1 MNWQRNIILVAIG
14 VVAWVLMLRWS
25 DFEEQQDVQLLQEMP
40 AIQQEMPQFSSADNL
55 PSAPSPSSSLPSLGN
70 EVESVP
76 RVTAPSRQLITV
88 TTDVLK
94 IVIDPLGGDIVEAQ
108 LLKHLTKMAENG
120 GQPITLLQRGNGDEY
135 IAQSGLIGGNA
146 TDTAQGRPQF
156 YSAADSYR
164 LIEGEERLNVD
175 LRYNQNGVVITK
187 RFEFSAA
194 DYQIGVRYI
203 IDNDTP
209 EPWSSTFYGQIR
221 RDSHLPNI
229 GTTGGMQMQ
238 PFLGAALREVDKN
251 YSKHDFS
258 DLEDKT
264 VKSSLQGGWLAF
276 VQHYFVSAW
285 VPPQEDQNR
294 YTLKKQSY
302 NDIYLLAFTGE
313 RITVAPNTVGEYK
326 AVFYVGPKDQA
337 VLADLADY
345 LDLTVDYGFL
355 WMVAKPIFVLMN
367 FLNDV
372 IGNWGWSIILLTV
385 IIKILL
391 YPLSAA
397 GLRSMAKMRK
407 LHPEMTRI
415 KEMYADDRQ
424 KAGQEQMA
432 LFKKHKVNPAG
443 GCFPMLL
450 QMPVFIALF
459 WVLSESV
466 EIRHSPWIGWIQD
479 LSTKDPLFILPLI
492 MGGSMFLMQK
502 LQPAPTDPMQA
513 KIFQIMPIAF
523 TIFCLWFPAGLVLYW
538 TVNNLLSMLQQWII
552 NRQTVGA

>member
-1 MNWQRNIILVAIG
+1 MNWQRTTILVAIG

-25 DFEEQQDVQLLQEMP
+25 DFQNQQDLRLAQEQP
-40 AIQQEMPQFSSADNL
+40 RVQQELPQLALADSSL
-55 PSAPSPSSSLPSLGN
+55 PASSSLPTVED
-70 EVESVP
+70 EVEDTPS
-76 RVTAPSRQLITV
+76 APTLNRDLVKV
-88 TTDVLK
+88 TTNVLQ
-94 IVIDPLGGDIVEAQ
+94 IVIDPLGGDVVEAK
-108 LLKHLTKMAENG
+108 LLKHLTRMAADG
-120 GQPITLLQRGNGDEY
+120 GQPITLLQRSDSAEY

-146 TDTAQGRPQF
+146 TDTSDGRPQF
-156 YSAADSYR
+156 YSASNNYQ
-164 LIEGEERLNVD
+164 LIEGEESLNVD
-175 LRYNQNGVVITK
+175 LLYNQNGVEITK
-187 RFEFSAA
+187 RFEFTANN
-194 DYQIGVRYI
+194 YKIGVRYI
-203 IDNDTP
+203 IKNYSSA
-209 EPWSSTFYGQIR
+209 PWSSTFYGQIR
-221 RDSHLPNI
+221 RDSHQPNI

-238 PFLGAALREVDKN
+238 PFLGAAFREADKN

-258 DLEDKT
+258 DLDDGP

-285 VPPQEDQNR
+285 VPPQNDQNR
-294 YTLKKQSY
+294 FTLKKQNY
-302 NDIYLLAFTGE
+302 NDLLLLAFTGE
-313 RITVAPNTVGEYK
+313 KIKVAPGAVGEYK
-326 AVFYVGPKDQA
+326 ADFYVGPKDQP
-337 VLADLADY
+337 VLADMADY

-355 WMVAKPIFVLMN
+355 WMVAKPIFVVMKLIHD
-367 FLNDV
+367 FV
-372 IGNWGWSIILLTV
+372 GNWGWSIIILT
-385 IIKILL
+385 IFIKILL

-397 GLRSMAKMRK
+397 GLKSMAKMRK

-424 KAGQEQMA
+424 RAGQEQMA

-466 EIRHSPWIGWIQD
+466 EIRHSPWIGWIED
-479 LSTKDPLFILPLI
+479 LSAKDPLFILPLI
-492 MGGSMFLMQK
+492 MGASMFLMQK

-552 NRQTVGA
+552 NRQTLGSKS

>member
-1 MNWQRNIILVAIG
+1 MNWQRTTILVAIG

-25 DFEEQQDVQLLQEMP
+25 DFQNQQDLRLAQEQP
-40 AIQQEMPQFSSADNL
+40 RVQQELPQLALADSSL
-55 PSAPSPSSSLPSLGN
+55 PASSSLPTVED
-70 EVESVP
+70 EVEDTPS
-76 RVTAPSRQLITV
+76 APTLSRDLVKV
-88 TTDVLK
+88 TTDVLQ
-94 IVIDPLGGDIVEAQ
+94 IVIDPLGGDVVEAK
-108 LLKHLTKMAENG
+108 LLKHLTRMAADG
-120 GQPITLLQRGNGDEY
+120 GQPITLLQRSDSAEY

-146 TDTAQGRPQF
+146 TDTSDGRPQF
-156 YSAADSYR
+156 YSASNNYQ
-164 LIEGEERLNVD
+164 LIEGEESLNVD
-175 LRYNQNGVVITK
+175 LLYNQNGVEITK
-187 RFEFSAA
+187 RFEFTANN
-194 DYQIGVRYI
+194 YKIGVRYI
-203 IDNDTP
+203 IKNYSSA
-209 EPWSSTFYGQIR
+209 PWSSTFYGQIR
-221 RDSHLPNI
+221 RDSHQPNI

-238 PFLGAALREVDKN
+238 PFLGAAFREADKN

-258 DLEDKT
+258 DLDDGP

-285 VPPQEDQNR
+285 VPPQNDQNR
-294 YTLKKQSY
+294 FTLKKQNY
-302 NDIYLLAFTGE
+302 NDLLLLAFTGE
-313 RITVAPNTVGEYK
+313 KIKVAPGAVGEYK
-326 AVFYVGPKDQA
+326 ADFYVGPKDQP
-337 VLADLADY
+337 VLADMADY

-355 WMVAKPIFVLMN
+355 WMVAKPIFVVMKLIHD
-367 FLNDV
+367 FV
-372 IGNWGWSIILLTV
+372 GNWGWSIIILT
-385 IIKILL
+385 IFIKILL

-397 GLRSMAKMRK
+397 GLKSMAKMRK

-424 KAGQEQMA
+424 RAGQEQMA

-466 EIRHSPWIGWIQD
+466 EIRHSPWIGWIED
-479 LSTKDPLFILPLI
+479 LSAKDPLFILPLI
-492 MGGSMFLMQK
+492 MGASMFLMQK

-552 NRQTVGA
+552 NRQTLGSKS

>member
-1 MNWQRNIILVAIG
+1 MNWQKNTILAAIG
-14 VVAWVLMLRWS
+14 VVAWILMLRWS
-25 DFEEQQDVQLLQEMP
+25 DFQNQQDLQVFESQSV
-40 AIQQEMPQFSSADNL
+40 AQEVMPQLASGNF
-55 PSAPSPSSSLPSLGN
+55 PSSTSLPKVSD
-70 EVESVP
+70 SDHVP
-76 RVTAPSRQLITV
+76 ALIAPTNQQLITV

-94 IVIDPLGGDIVEAQ
+94 IVIDPFGGDIVGAY
-108 LLKHLTKMAENG
+108 LLEHLTKMHEDG
-120 GQPITLLQRGNGDEY
+120 GQPILLLQRTDNAEY

-146 TDTAQGRPQF
+146 TDLSATERPLF
-156 YSAADSYR
+156 TSTSYNYQ
-164 LIEGEERLNVD
+164 LIEGDKNLNVD
-175 LRYNQNGVVITK
+175 LIFYQGPVEITK
-187 RFEFSAA
+187 RFEFSSS
-194 DYQIGVRYI
+194 DYRIGVRYI
-203 IDNDTP
+203 INNLS
-209 EPWSSTFYGQIR
+209 EKPWSSTFYGQIR
-221 RDSHLPNI
+221 RDSHQPNV

-238 PFLGAALREVDKN
+238 PFLGAAFREADKN
-251 YSKHDFS
+251 YSKHTFS
-258 DLEDKT
+258 DLDDGP
-264 VKSSLQGGWLAF
+264 VQSSLEGGWLAF

-285 VPPQEDQNR
+285 VPPQTDQNR
-294 YTLKKQSY
+294 YSLKKQ
-302 NDIYLLAFTGE
+302 NNRDIFLLDFTGE
-313 RITVAPNTVGEYK
+313 RINVAPGAVGEYK
-326 AVFYVGPKDQA
+326 ASFYVGPKDQS

-355 WMVAKPIFVLMN
+355 WMVAKPIFVVMK
-367 FLNDV
+367 FINDLV
-372 IGNWGWSIILLTV
+372 GNWGWSIILLT
-385 IIKILL
+385 IFIKILL

-397 GLRSMAKMRK
+397 GLKSMAKMRK
-407 LHPEMTRI
+407 LHPEMVRI

-424 KAGQEQMA
+424 RAGQEQMA

-479 LSTKDPLFILPLI
+479 LSTKDPFFILPLV
-492 MGGSMFLMQK
+492 MGASMFLMQK

-552 NRQTVGA
+552 NKQTVQSKS